1 MALTATVYTFV
12 IDLADSD
19 RRVYESL
26 ELRVAR
32 HPSETAEYL
41 VTRVLAYCLEYADG
55 IAFSKGLCDPDDP
68 AIAVRDPDGSLRV
81 WIDIGAPDAARLH
94 GASKAARRVAVYTH
108 RDPTQWLRSLR
119 GERIHRAADLE
130 LYAFDRRVIAAVA
143 ERLERRM
150 DLSVAVTE
158 RDLFVSSGT
167 ETVTTPVSRLTLA
180 GP

>member
-1 MALTATVYTFV
+1 MALTATVYIFV

-55 IAFSKGLCDPDDP
+55 IAFSKGLCDPGDP
-68 AIAVRDPDGSLRV
+68 AIAVRDPDGSLRA

-94 GASKAARRVAVYTH
+94 SASKAARRVAVYTH
-108 RDPTQWLRSLR
+108 REPAQWLRSLR

-150 DLSVAVTE
+150 DLSVAIAD
-158 RDLFVSSGT
+158 RDVFVSSGT
-167 ETVTTPVSRLTLA
+167 ETATTPVSRL
-180 GP
+180 